1 MHAHDRRINHLHG
14 RFMSGGQRLHDLVPD
29 ASPPPADQA
38 VVASRIGSVDFREI
52 APRRA
57 RTQDPEDAI
66 EDTPV
71 VDAGNATRFVREHRF
86 DDAPFAVTEFVAHE
100 LKLPFGA
107 LNHALDQEINGQ
119 TARLLLEGQ
128 PTYGRHREID
138 AFDPKQPWSPVGF
151 CSPTGTRVQA
161 NSSGGVDGGAKH

>member
-1 MHAHDRRINHLHG
+1 LQIPRD
-14 RFMSGGQRLHDLVPD
+14 DLLAD
-29 ASPPPADQA
+29 ASLPPAHEPI
-38 VVASRIGSVDFREI
+38 VASRAGSVEFGQI
-52 APRRA
+52 APRGTRP
-57 RTQDPEDAI
+57 QHPEDDI
-66 EDTPV
+66 EDPPV
-71 VDAGNATRFVREHRF
+71 VHAGNAVRFVREHRF

-138 AFDPKQPWSPVGF
+138 AFDPKQSWSPVGF